1 MEKMEAARVELK
13 NVFDEYKKLK
23 KYNKEN
29 NIRAYSN
36 PIPNKI
42 GDWVEKYKLIVMSK
56 DEIDDLYFRIF
67 DLGNTE
73 EVDYDLFNQNGSYV
87 NIRKE
92 FGLE

>member
-1 MEKMEAARVELK
+1 MEEFEIARKELQTIC
-13 NVFDEYKKLK
+13 DEYKKLK

-29 NIRAYSN
+29 NIYAYSN